1 MDWTD
6 AMKLSHAVDF
16 HFDLIL
22 SQVAAVNFVQDA
34 KTSLSKASFIE
45 DMQVADNIVTASLPV
60 NAALFGQ
67 QVLNFKS
74 RLISTLRGA
83 RLEPLALE
91 TNHIGWAE
99 VAGEAIVKPLPKGSE
114 VRYHFDITIHLRL
127 PKAER
132 WGGKA
137 LTKMIEFTANR
148 VLEHVT
154 SSFPGAVQE
163 AAKEVEKAYSK
174 L

>member
-1 MDWTD
+1 MGRAD
-6 AMKLSHAVDF
+6 AMKLSHTVDF

-22 SQVAAVNFVQDA
+22 SQAAAVSFVQDA
-34 KTSLSKASFIE
+34 KTSLSKAAFIE
-45 DMQVADNIVTASLPV
+45 NMQVIDDVVTASLPV

-74 RLISTLRGA
+74 RLIPTLKGA

-91 TNHIGWAE
+91 TNQIGWAE
-99 VAGEAIVKPLPKGSE
+99 VAGEATVKPLPKGSE
-114 VRYHFDITIHLRL
+114 VCYHFDITIHLRL
-127 PKAER
+127 PKAEK

-137 LTKMIEFTANR
+137 LIKMIEFTANR

-154 SSFPGAVQE
+154 SSFPGAVQD
-163 AAKEVEKAYSK
+163 AAQEVEKAYSK
-174 L
+174 R

>member
-1 MDWTD
+1 MTVIDD
-6 AMKLSHAVDF
+6 
-16 HFDLIL
+16 
-22 SQVAAVNFVQDA
+22 
-34 KTSLSKASFIE
+34 
-45 DMQVADNIVTASLPV
+45 IVTASLPV

-67 QVLNFKS
+67 QVLHFKS
-74 RLISTLRGA
+74 RVVPTTKGA

-91 TNHIGWAE
+91 TNQIGWAE
-99 VAGEAIVKPLPKGSE
+99 VAGEATVKPLPKGSE

-132 WGGKA
+132 WGSKA
-137 LTKMIEFTANR
+137 LIKMIEFTANR

-154 SSFPGAVQE
+154 SSFPAAVQE